1 MLVGQGPD
9 QNTAKLPREGTRQ
22 RTGDGVFGLA
32 IIRAMDTPGKR
43 KLSAEARAKLAAA
56 QKARWAK
63 AKVAK

>member
-1 MLVGQGPD
+1 
-9 QNTAKLPREGTRQ
+9 
-22 RTGDGVFGLA
+22 
-32 IIRAMDTPGKR
+32 MDTPGKR